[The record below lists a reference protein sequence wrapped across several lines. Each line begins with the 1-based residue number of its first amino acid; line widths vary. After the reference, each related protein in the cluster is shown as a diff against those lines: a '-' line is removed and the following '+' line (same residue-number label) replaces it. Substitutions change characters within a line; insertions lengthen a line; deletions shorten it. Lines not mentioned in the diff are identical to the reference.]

1 MTKKRITFL
10 DSVFLNS
17 VSLVNELTENYLESF
32 CYVLKKERVIE

>member
-32 CYVLKKERVIE
+32 RYVLKKERVIE